1 MSTLTPFRGGA
12 SAIGP
17 QSISIQGLV
26 EKITFPIVNGQ
37 FSGVGRRWLHNP

>member
-17 QSISIQGLV
+17 QSIPVQGLV
-26 EKITFPIVNGQ
+26 REITFRIVNGQ
-37 FSGVGRRWLHNP
+37 FSGAGRRWLHNP